1 MTTRRTVVLGLLATT
16 TSMST
21 AHASDWFDQG
31 KKALDT
37 ITGDGGTGGLGSG
50 EIAQGLKE
58 ALRVASGRV
67 VDQVGQAGG
76 YLTDP
81 AIHIPLP
88 GYLQKARSVLRT
100 VGGGALLTDLETRL
114 NRAAEAAAPEA
125 RDIFADAIAQMTLED
140 AKTILNGPDDAAT
153 QYFRKTMTPDLRE
166 TFRPVVQDHMAKT
179 GAMRTLD
186 ETIATYDRI
195 PFAGR
200 LVDNAQGRLVD
211 HGLDGAL
218 GGIFHYMAKEE
229 AAIRQ
234 NPAKRTTDLLK
245 RVFG

>member
-1 MTTRRTVVLGLLATT
+1 MTTRRTVILGLLGATT
-16 TSMST
+16 SLST
-21 AHASDWFDQG
+21 ARASDWFDQG

-37 ITGDGGTGGLGSG
+37 ITGDGGTSGLASG

-67 VDQVGQAGG
+67 VDQVGQTGG

-88 GYLQKARSVLRT
+88 GYLQKARSALRT
-100 VGGGALLTDLETRL
+100 VGGGALLTDLETQL

-125 RDIFADAIAQMTLED
+125 RNIFADAIAQMTVAD

-153 QYFRKTMTPDLRE
+153 QYFRKTMTPDLRK
-166 TFRPVVQDHMAKT
+166 TFRPVVEDHMSKT

-186 ETIATYDRI
+186 ETIATYDKI

-218 GGIFHYMAKEE
+218 GGIFHYMATEE